1 MQGAHAHAIKITPN
15 VPICPNVFVPFT
27 SYWIHW
33 QSPQGAQTCRLFRL
47 HLPVPPS
54 RSCEMNDQSRLGCG
68 VSREDTEIIAHVR
81 YVWIILSFSDLL
93 NQSESYIVLV
103 RIRVRQNAIIGAHV
117 QLQNVMSYVWSMIH
131 KLLVYKI
138 YNILYTYIH
147 NLLCF

>member
-47 HLPVPPS
+47 HPPVPPS

-81 YVWIILSFSDLL
+81 YFLEQFWHFL
-93 NQSESYIVLV
+93 
-103 RIRVRQNAIIGAHV
+103 
-117 QLQNVMSYVWSMIH
+117 
-131 KLLVYKI
+131 
-138 YNILYTYIH
+138 
-147 NLLCF
+147 